1 MTNREI
7 IVNYNGL
14 DYIQNL
20 ETSHYRRTGE
30 KLFRGRVKITYAI
43 KKNMRELLDKLK
55 PYDEA
60 KDEVFAEYR
69 DLDAEKEVAAKLKKK
84 MVTGAEGTAEYEQ
97 EMKAYNEKAGNLPVI
112 MKSGKDQA
120 EYETKIKELLDI
132 DVTDIHIHMI
142 GLDQMDGIELD
153 SAQLEPLMFMIE
165 E

>member
-1 MTNREI
+1 M
-7 IVNYNGL
+7 
-14 DYIQNL
+14 
-20 ETSHYRRTGE
+20 
-30 KLFRGRVKITYAI
+30 
-43 KKNMRELLDKLK
+43 
-55 PYDEA
+55 
-60 KDEVFAEYR
+60 
-69 DLDAEKEVAAKLKKK
+69 KKK

>member
-69 DLDAEKEVAAKLKKK
+69 DLDAEKEVAEKLKKK

-112 MKSGKDQA
+112 MKS
-120 EYETKIKELLDI
+120 L
-132 DVTDIHIHMI
+132 
-142 GLDQMDGIELD
+142 
-153 SAQLEPLMFMIE
+153 
-165 E
+165 